1 MATTRGPA
9 TRLRTDEATDQ
20 MITEAAELMRVT
32 KSAFVADAAR
42 QAAERVLAR
51 ADITLMDP
59 EVFDSMMASLDSPD
73 DSAELGALA
82 RLPRRI
88 RR

>member
-1 MATTRGPA
+1 MATTRD
-9 TRLRTDEATDQ
+9 RRLELRTDEATDQ
-20 MITEAAELMRVT
+20 MITEAAELLQVT

-42 QAAERVLAR
+42 QAAARVLAR

-59 EVFDSMMASLDSPD
+59 EIFDSMVAGLDSPD
-73 DSAELGALA
+73 DSAELSALA
-82 RLPRRI
+82 GLPRRI